1 MKIDRA
7 LSCLE
12 SGWAVFPLIPNSKVP
27 LTPHGF
33 KDASKDPEVI
43 KQYWK
48 ANPEANIG
56 IATGMVSGIA
66 VIDVDVKNGAKG
78 YESLSLIHDLD
89 ATLSASTPTGGL
101 HIYCILQEP
110 LPGKNGYL
118 PGIDLKSDG
127 GYVVGPGSVID
138 GKEYE
143 WVDPESHLACVP
155 ASVIKRMAEKQA
167 APPLASQPGDDTIT
181 EGSRNAVLAS
191 IAGTMRRRG
200 LKADEIAAALKTV
213 NTNRC
218 SPPLPEPEVNAIAQS
233 VSRYTPKAPASA
245 TAEEDDRPEGFS
257 DDALALA
264 FSDKHAADWRYVA
277 AWSHW
282 LNWDGTCWR
291 KEDTLKAFD
300 LARDICREASM
311 QCEKP
316 TAAAKAASAN
326 TVAAVEKLAKA
337 DRRHAAKIDIW
348 DRDPWLL
355 NAKNGVVDLKTGEL
369 RTHNRLD
376 YLTKATTAGLAPA
389 GTAPTR
395 WLEFLNEITDG
406 NVELQAYLA
415 RLAGYSLTGITSEH
429 AFAFFYGTGANGK
442 SVFLNTLGLVLGD
455 YATNA
460 PIDTFLETRS
470 ERHPTDLAGLRGA
483 RLVTAIEVE
492 KGRRFADSKLKSIT
506 GGDKVTARF
515 MRQDFFEYKPQ
526 FKLIIAGNDRP
537 ALKDVDEAMKR
548 RLHLVP
554 FTVTIPPE
562 KRDHNLS
569 EKLTKE
575 ADAILRWA
583 VEGCLAWQKEGLNPP
598 ACVLDA
604 TDEYLES
611 QDTLGR
617 WLDEECEQDINASA
631 PTEELFQSWKVWS
644 ERMSEYTGS
653 IKKFSEDLQKRKFKP
668 SRTSKARVFLG
679 LQLKPKQVQDDFC
692 ERSHF
697 SNEE

>member
-7 LSCLE
+7 LSCLQ
-12 SGWAVFPLIPNSKVP
+12 SGWAVFPLIPNSKKP
-27 LTPHGF
+27 LTTNGF
-33 KDASKDPEVI
+33 KDASKDPEAVRRWWTI
-43 KQYWK
+43 H
-48 ANPEANIG
+48 PDANIG

-66 VIDVDVKNGAKG
+66 VIDVDVKGGTNGF
-78 YESLSLIHDLD
+78 ESLALIPDLD
-89 ATLSASTPTGGL
+89 PTIEVTTPSGGRHYYCVLEVPLS
-101 HIYCILQEP
+101 
-110 LPGKNGYL
+110 GKNGYL
-118 PGIDLKSDG
+118 PGIDIKSDG

-143 WVDPESHLACVP
+143 WVDPEAHLGRVP
-155 ASVIKRMAEKQA
+155 DSIIKRMAEKQVA
-167 APPLASQPGDDTIT
+167 TPLPSQPGNDIIA
-181 EGSRNAVLAS
+181 EGNRNAELTS

-218 SPPLPEPEVNAIAQS
+218 APPLPDPEVNSIAQS
-233 VSRYTPKAPASA
+233 VARYAPEAPANNA
-245 TAEEDDRPEGFS
+245 VDGDEPLEGFS
-257 DDALALA
+257 DDSLALA
-264 FSDKHAADWRYVA
+264 FSDKHGDDWRYVA

-316 TAAAKAASAN
+316 SAAAKAASAN

-337 DRRHAAKIDIW
+337 DRRHAARIDIW

-355 NAKNGVVDLKTGEL
+355 NAKNGVVDLKTGSL
-369 RTHNRLD
+369 RAHNRLD
-376 YLTKATTAGLAPA
+376 YLTKATTAGLATA

-395 WLEFLNEITDG
+395 WLEFLSEITGG
-406 NVELQAYLA
+406 NLELQAYLA

-442 SVFLNTLGLVLGD
+442 SVFLNTLGSVLGD

-506 GGDKVTARF
+506 GGDKVTARHIAARAKAPSVPGTSEPVKDADEILAF
-515 MRQDFFEYKPQ
+515 VDEHGLPIAIKAAFGGGGRGIYTDFFGGETPE
-526 FKLIIAGNDRP
+526 
-537 ALKDVDEAMKR
+537 ALARRATQRMRALQQEADTLAARERTLLGDLR
-548 RLHLVP
+548 RLEVERDLRTPGAGCFHGGVGAAEREALL
-554 FTVTIPPE
+554 
-562 KRDHNLS
+562 KRVDGQIF
-569 EKLTKE
+569 
-575 ADAILRWA
+575 AILTH
-583 VEGCLAWQKEGLNPP
+583 Q
-598 ACVLDA
+598 
-604 TDEYLES
+604 
-611 QDTLGR
+611 
-617 WLDEECEQDINASA
+617 
-631 PTEELFQSWKVWS
+631 
-644 ERMSEYTGS
+644 
-653 IKKFSEDLQKRKFKP
+653 
-668 SRTSKARVFLG
+668 
-679 LQLKPKQVQDDFC
+679 
-692 ERSHF
+692 
-697 SNEE
+697 